1 MQILDWMKNVAVLK
15 KKLCHQE
22 KCSFL
27 RLGMIPLTSD
37 EQVETM
43 QYSR

>member
-1 MQILDWMKNVAVLK
+1 MYMIVLR
-15 KKLCHQE
+15 LE
-22 KCSFL
+22 TVVGSRVLL

-43 QYSR
+43 QYSRWA